1 LKDKIDSNDW
11 NKKIKK
17 KDWENK
23 KDQNNK
29 GQILKKLNWI
39 KFNGCNWNFFF
50 KK

>member
-1 LKDKIDSNDW
+1 MKAKIDSNDW

-17 KDWENK
+17 NWENK

-39 KFNGCNWNFFF
+39 KFNGCNWKKKF
-50 KK
+50 KIK